1 MVTLISQVSKW
12 KALHGY
18 GTDLLA
24 PYLVRNEVT
33 VRLNCH
39 WYFPRLHWSVA
50 GKSKSTGSGGKG
62 CSPRLRQGDISQ
74 ADALPTSK
82 WVLLSIHGHRWLWT
96 KPWGSHHLP
105 CFPKWCIFGRQ
116 EVFEKLNFGALGLWL
131 SPEAR
136 LSPWADT
143 KAMISLL
150 SLTLAPYILDFT
162 QAFPTSHL
170 WVSTAS

>member
-18 GTDLLA
+18 RTDLLA

-39 WYFPRLHWSVA
+39 WYFPRQHWSVA

-62 CSPRLRQGDISQ
+62 CSPRLRQGDISL
-74 ADALPTSK
+74 ADTLPTSK

-96 KPWGSHHLP
+96 KPWGSHPLP

-131 SPEAR
+131 FHPKLCWVLGQTLR
-136 LSPWADT
+136 LW
-143 KAMISLL
+143 SLSCHWHL
-150 SLTLAPYILDFT
+150 PHTYC
-162 QAFPTSHL
+162 TSHRHFL
-170 WVSTAS
+170 LLICE